1 MRVLHVIPFLWS
13 GAGKV
18 LTDLCV
24 SQSAHHDVTIVTSGT
39 SKGMSNWPFYRRRLS
54 NNGITHR
61 RIDFFDRDPAVYW
74 KSVNQLAQ
82 LISEIQPDVVHCHSG
97 VPACA
102 AATVRDANPGS
113 FRLISQLHSWGDGR
127 PEWMNTMDLWGFN
140 RSDLII
146 ANAASYRRIL
156 IKAGVDKNRIVS
168 LPWGVAP
175 EALEVAPAT
184 RRASGRIGF
193 VGRIEPRKGQ
203 LDLVHAFDRLR
214 RKRPNAR
221 LELLGPSAD
230 VAYTREIE
238 KLIRTQRMSNCVWLG
253 GQVRNVYRH
262 ERNWDLFVSMSS
274 DEGQGMA
281 ILEAM
286 ALGVPVLARNCA
298 GVQDYLRDGE
308 NAIALKS
315 NSAETAAQTM
325 QWALDHP
332 EETATLS
339 VRAREMVR
347 SNYAWERTVLGMET
361 IYGIWEDNGLA
372 SNG

>member
-262 ERNWDLFVSMSS
+262 ERKWDLFVSMSS